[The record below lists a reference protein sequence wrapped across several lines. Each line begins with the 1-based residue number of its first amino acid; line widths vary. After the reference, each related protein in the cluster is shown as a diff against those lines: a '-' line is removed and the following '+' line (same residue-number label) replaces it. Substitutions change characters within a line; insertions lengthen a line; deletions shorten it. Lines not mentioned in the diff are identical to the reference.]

1 MDVTALK
8 SLSFQTLLSFAKE
21 PQELLG
27 TDHPGGKNQ
36 IRCLS
41 LKTMTT
47 MTKSG
52 RFLFGAFLLVPY
64 LVVSLSIFLPCAFN
78 IVEAAHP
85 RRRVTIRRERAA
97 YDREITT
104 FTEDGRL
111 AQVEY
116 GLEASM
122 RGSTVGAIQ
131 VRLPSKE
138 EDDNNESISSCIIVC
153 IENSSFGKMHR
164 IDDHIWMLTAGL
176 AGDARMLANQARR
189 ACQNH
194 RLRYGEAPTTK
205 QAARTTAEFYH
216 QLTRMGGC
224 RPLGCTAILMGVDGT
239 ARLFRTDP
247 GGGIEECRFCAAG
260 NSQDTVGR
268 ELMTLVENLDGEAP
282 KDNESRS
289 KGIARIAAKMAE
301 TFLRLLDK
309 SGKSKRA
316 KLEDGSTL
324 DVWTIQPMKQRRGEM
339 LATCYSGV
347 DKENLHEIVLKRT

>member
-1 MDVTALK
+1 
-8 SLSFQTLLSFAKE
+8 
-21 PQELLG
+21 
-27 TDHPGGKNQ
+27 
-36 IRCLS
+36 
-41 LKTMTT
+41 MTV
-47 MTKSG
+47 MTKSV

-64 LVVSLSIFLPCAFN
+64 LAVSLSLFLPCAIN
-78 IVEAAHP
+78 TVEAAHP

-116 GLEASM
+116 GLEASL

-131 VRLPSKE
+131 LRLPSNE
-138 EDDNNESISSCIIVC
+138 GDDSSEPASSCIIVC

-205 QAARTTAEFYH
+205 EAARTTAEFYH

-260 NSQDTVGR
+260 NSQDAVGR
-268 ELMTLVENLDGEAP
+268 ELMTLVETLDGEAP
-282 KDNESRS
+282 KDESRS

-301 TFLRLLDK
+301 KFLRLLDK

-316 KLEDGSTL
+316 KLEEGSTL

-339 LATCYSGV
+339 LATCYSDV
-347 DKENLHEIVLKRT
+347 DKDNFNEIVLKHT